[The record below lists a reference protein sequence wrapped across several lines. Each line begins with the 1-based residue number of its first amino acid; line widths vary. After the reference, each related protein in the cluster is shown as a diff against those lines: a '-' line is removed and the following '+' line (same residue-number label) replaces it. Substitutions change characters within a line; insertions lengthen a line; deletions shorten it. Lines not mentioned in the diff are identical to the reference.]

1 MYKRNDYI
9 ETRFD
14 YGIVVWQNSVGNVFM
29 NNVFKPKSSTIA
41 STVDSIA
48 TSLDASIEKLKESV
62 ADMP

>member
-9 ETRFD
+9 EDRFN

-48 TSLDASIEKLKESV
+48 TSLEASIEKLKESV

>member
-9 ETRFD
+9 EDRFD

>member
-9 ETRFD
+9 EDRFD

-41 STVDSIA
+41 STVDSIE
-48 TSLDASIEKLKESV
+48 TSLEASIEKLKESV
-62 ADMP
+62 YDMP

>member
-9 ETRFD
+9 EDRFD

-48 TSLDASIEKLKESV
+48 TSLEASIEKLKESV